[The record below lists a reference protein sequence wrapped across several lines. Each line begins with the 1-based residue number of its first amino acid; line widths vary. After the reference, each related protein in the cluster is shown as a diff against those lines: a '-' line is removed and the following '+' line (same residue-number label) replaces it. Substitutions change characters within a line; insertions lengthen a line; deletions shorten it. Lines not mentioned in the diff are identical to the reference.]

1 MIICAMCNGECEV
14 YYLFLFLLQQL
25 TFWIQ
30 IIQTQM
36 FENRSPIHPSVFAT
50 ASSNG
55 TLAFWNLA
63 TSIDEPISGLEGVTV
78 EKISET
84 SSSSLRGVNRLK
96 WSADGRRIAAACSD
110 TLYVLGISEEL
121 WKPNGD
127 EEIRLMSNLKSRGFL
142 DEE

>member
-1 MIICAMCNGECEV
+1 M
-14 YYLFLFLLQQL
+14 
-25 TFWIQ
+25 
-30 IIQTQM
+30 
-36 FENRSPIHPSVFAT
+36 HPSVFAT

-63 TSIDEPISGLEGVTV
+63 SSIDEPVTGLDGIAV
-78 EKISET
+78 EKT
-84 SSSSLRGVNRLK
+84 ADPSSSQRGVNKLK

-110 TLYVLGISEEL
+110 TLYVLGMSEDL

-127 EEIRLMSNLKSRGFL
+127 EEVRLMSNLKGRGLL